1 MIKGY
6 PRIVTIISAANLPS
20 PHPLPSSARG
30 YCGRVAVPSG
40 SRQAMPLVG
49 LVLLSAVVLL
59 GLRIG
64 HVVTGDTPLIVA
76 AALVVLGGALDVYE
90 YFLHA
95 KAWKAILP
103 DYEAGKTARERA
115 ERLHFLARE
124 IVSRTTMGVWD
135 GWEEEE
141 WDHLTAGMDKAAVE
155 RLVLDACWDE
165 EIREKYLTI
174 TTRPLGLPDTVDP
187 RVAKG
192 Q

>member
-1 MIKGY
+1 M
-6 PRIVTIISAANLPS
+6 L
-20 PHPLPSSARG
+20 
-30 YCGRVAVPSG
+30 
-40 SRQAMPLVG
+40 LVE

-64 HVVTGDTPLIVA
+64 HVVTGDTPLILA
-76 AALVVLGGALDVYE
+76 AALVVLGGALGVYE
-90 YFLHA
+90 YFLRA

-115 ERLHFLARE
+115 EHLRFLARE
-124 IVSRTTMGVWD
+124 IVSRTTTGVWD

-141 WDHLTAGMDKAAVE
+141 WDLLTAGMDKTAVD

-174 TTRPLGLPDTVDP
+174 TTRPLGLPDTVDARGP
-187 RVAKG
+187 KG
-192 Q
+192 SEM